1 MYDLSHRKRI
11 DMIQHETYLRVRYA
25 ETDQMGYCY
34 YGNYAQYYEVGRAE
48 LIRSLGLSYK
58 EMEAEHG
65 ILMPVMS
72 MNIRFIRAA
81 KYDDRLRLVTSLRK
95 MPTKTVTF
103 HTDIY
108 NEKNELLNGGY
119 VKLGF
124 ITSDQSQG
132 VEAPDFLID
141 KLQPY
146 FDAAQN

>member
-1 MYDLSHRKRI
+1 
-11 DMIQHETYLRVRYA
+11 MIQHETYLRVRYA

-58 EMEAEHG
+58 EMEEEYG

-72 MNIRFIRAA
+72 MNIRYIRAA
-81 KYDDRLRLVTSLRK
+81 KYDDRLKLITSLRK
-95 MPTKTVTF
+95 MPEKTVTF

-108 NEKNELLNGGY
+108 NDKNELLNGGY

-124 ITSDQSQG
+124 ITSENPQG
-132 VEAPDFLID
+132 VEAPDFLIE
-141 KLQPY
+141 KLKPY
-146 FDAAQN
+146 FEVTQK